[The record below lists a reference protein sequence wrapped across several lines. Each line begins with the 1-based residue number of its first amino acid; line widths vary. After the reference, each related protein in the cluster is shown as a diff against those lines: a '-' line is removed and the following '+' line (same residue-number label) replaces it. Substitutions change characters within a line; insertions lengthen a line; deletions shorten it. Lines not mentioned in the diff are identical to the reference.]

1 MGFITFSEPDVVALL
16 QEVINQFKDKWS
28 KRILSLSVFFDKLA
42 IAGTLIRLYR
52 KYGDDP
58 RFRDTIEAFYIRL
71 IENKGFSP
79 QQIVD
84 MLGIKFMPDDVQE
97 MVIEDLEEAVET
109 LKLKKFLKENEA
121 KVYKFLTQAS
131 ASES

>member
-1 MGFITFSEPDVVALL
+1 MGFVIFSEPDIVAQL

-58 RFRDTIEAFYIRL
+58 RFRDAMEAFYIRL
-71 IENKGFSP
+71 IENKGWSP

-97 MVIEDLEEAVET
+97 MVVEDLEEAVET
-109 LKLKKFLKENEA
+109 LKLKKFLKENKE
-121 KVYKFLTQAS
+121 KVYKFLAQAF
-131 ASES
+131 AGES